1 MDYALL
7 VQMRQCA
14 GNLQQPESE
23 EGEVVLDVDAQEGA
37 AAQVLQLEAV
47 DLLLL
52 VGVAAEET
60 HDVRVVAD
68 SEDGGLIDGESCR
81 VGVVH
86 RHLSVEGVPF

>member
-1 MDYALL
+1 M
-7 VQMRQCA
+7 QMRQCA

-52 VGVAAEET
+52 VGVAA
-60 HDVRVVAD
+60 
-68 SEDGGLIDGESCR
+68 
-81 VGVVH
+81 
-86 RHLSVEGVPF
+86 